1 MQYRLELI
9 NNGLTDLT
17 FQRFEICDADL
28 PVSVHEDVWFHEPI
42 NEDVKGKLNLLLIAD
57 NKRVRKTYP
66 DLKSMKIIKCS
77 RLVLHGNHQLM

>member
-17 FQRFEICDADL
+17 FQRFEICDAAL
-28 PVSVHEDVWFHEPI
+28 PVSVHEDVWIHQSI

-66 DLKSMKIIKCS
+66 DLRKYEDYK
-77 RLVLHGNHQLM
+77 NTAD